1 MWKLQTGQ
9 CLRRF
14 ERAHAKGVTFV
25 QFSRDG
31 SQLLSSS
38 YDQTVRYMKV
48 LGDWREGVGEGGR
61 GEVRGKGG
69 GRRGKAEEERGDGRG
84 E

>member
-48 LGDWREGVGEGGR
+48 LGDWKEGVGEGGR
-61 GEVRGKGG
+61 GEVGG
-69 GRRGKAEEERGDGRG
+69 WRRGKAEGKRGGG
-84 E
+84 